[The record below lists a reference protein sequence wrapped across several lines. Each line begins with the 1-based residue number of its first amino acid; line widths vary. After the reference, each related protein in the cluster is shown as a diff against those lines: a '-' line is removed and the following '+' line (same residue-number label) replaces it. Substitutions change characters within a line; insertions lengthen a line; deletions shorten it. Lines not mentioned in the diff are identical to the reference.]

1 MGFNYDFHWFLFLKN
16 SLEKRIN
23 KALKVL
29 ILIFPISLIFYFL
42 LSDINGN
49 KDLLTTSKYLYKEIF
64 YGIILISIG
73 YVLRYL
79 RWRMILNNFQ
89 FSPSKNLESRLWLAS
104 FSFATTPGKVGELI
118 RCYFLRKVF
127 NIPLKYS
134 LVSILL
140 ERFYDLFTVLFITIT
155 FSFLNLKEYIFNISL
170 YTFWLVFIAII
181 FLKVIRSN
189 KPKILKFI
197 RLLLGKVFFKKLG
210 IPMDSESINWKSFF
224 YFKIVWKL
232 FALSI
237 FSWSLEGL
245 AFYLILSKSN
255 IPVNFL
261 QASFMHTSAGLLGI
275 LTMIPGGIGSTEAI
289 TIAMFNY
296 LEIPFEISFPI
307 TSLIRLMTIWYI
319 TVLGLFSFLTV
330 QKTIFNESKTPKK
343 FKNI

>member
-1 MGFNYDFHWFLFLKN
+1 MKN

-23 KALKVL
+23 KALKGL
-29 ILIFPISLIFYFL
+29 LLIFPISLIVYFL

-49 KDLLTTSKYLYKEIF
+49 KNLLTTSQDLYKEIF
-64 YGIILISIG
+64 YGIILISTG
-73 YVLRYL
+73 YVLRYW
-79 RWRMILNNFQ
+79 RWRMILSMFQ
-89 FSPSKNLESRLWLAS
+89 FSPPKNLESRLWLAS
-104 FSFATTPGKVGELI
+104 YSFTTTPGKVGELI
-118 RCYFLRKVF
+118 RCFFLRKVF

-140 ERFYDLFTVLFITIT
+140 ERFYDLLTVLFITIT
-155 FSFLNLKEYIFNISL
+155 FSFLNLKKYIFNISL
-170 YTFWLVFIAII
+170 YTFWLFFVAII
-181 FLKVIRSN
+181 FFKIIRSN

-197 RLLLGKVFFKKLG
+197 RLLAGKLFFKKLG
-210 IPMDSESINWKSFF
+210 MPMNSQSINWNSFLN
-224 YFKIVWKL
+224 FKIIWKL

-255 IPVNFL
+255 IPLNFL
-261 QASFMHTSAGLLGI
+261 QATFIHTSAGLLGI
-275 LTMIPGGIGSTEAI
+275 LTMMPGGIGSTEAI
-289 TIAMFNY
+289 TITMFKY